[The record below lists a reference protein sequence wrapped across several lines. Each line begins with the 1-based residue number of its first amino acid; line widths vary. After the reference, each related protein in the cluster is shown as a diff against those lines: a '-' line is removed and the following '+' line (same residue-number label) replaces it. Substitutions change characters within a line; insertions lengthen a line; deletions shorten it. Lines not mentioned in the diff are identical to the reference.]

1 MDLVLLAGG
10 LNATGAKTAELYI
23 PANQSFQ
30 QVGDMLVYSAGH
42 TGTLQPDGTVLL
54 CGGALTTNE
63 LFTPGTGNFTLAPS
77 LQCPFHGILLPT
89 GKYLYFGYG
98 RAYLYDTNTQT
109 SVETSGFLQPR
120 AYQTATLL
128 PNGKVLIAGGQGTWG
143 ATYDTL
149 SSAELYDPLTDT
161 FTWTANLTG
170 KRQYHSACLLPD
182 GTVLLAGGIQSQN
195 GAYNPIIGEVYD
207 PNGAPNVPGI
217 IANDAS
223 VIEGN
228 SGTNYLN
235 FNLSLTMTSA
245 LPVTVQYATTDGT
258 ASSVAWGV
266 GTPDY
271 VAVTGTV
278 TFPPGSTNQ
287 VVQVPVLGDT
297 ILEPDETLYL
307 NLSVPTQAWIARA
320 AATGTILNDDATP
333 TLSIA
338 PVSVVEGDSGLLNA
352 VFNVSL
358 SSPSLTTVTVDY
370 FTSDQTAQAG
380 SDYLQTA
387 GTLTFNPGDTNLTIS
402 VPVIGDLV
410 PEPDE
415 TFVVNLTNA
424 QNAIIVV
431 SNAVG
436 TILNDDGIPG
446 RLHHFDWAA
455 IPDPQTQ
462 TIGFPVTIIARDYYG
477 GIVTNLPW
485 PVRLS
490 AQTTNVIATNLD
502 FEMPGLAPWTP
513 FDYTGLNHPVQQVLY
528 DVAGLGQPSTAF
540 RTIAGGGTNGIS
552 QNIWLAG
559 GIPYT
564 FSVNLAA
571 LSIAYDE
578 SCYGANVYLQAGPT
592 NVVWGTP
599 GFCGSG
605 SATATL
611 KFVYTPPTNGV
622 YPLQIY
628 VARDYYYGDSLVVY
642 ADDVQISYP
651 LISPTLATNFTNG
664 VWTGSI
670 VPLQSGA
677 NVNLVAND
685 GAGHKGTS
693 NPFSISP
700 TTDLGLSGSSQI
712 LGTPPLRTGM
722 QLALNLAVT
731 NRGPATA
738 ANTMV
743 TTPLPANVSF
753 VSATNSQGVITNAAG
768 VLQWTIGLL
777 PGGSNVTASI
787 VVQAN
792 LPGAITNVFT
802 LTNSIQ
808 DLNLADNLLV
818 FTNQIAP
825 PLLSIAGASAAEA
838 AAAATGMVFNVTLSG
853 PSGQAVSVNYFTSD
867 GSATNGVDY
876 LGTNGTV
883 TIAAGTT
890 NASIQVFSIDNI
902 LNQPNRTF
910 TVTLTNPV
918 NAQLNVTNAAGTI
931 IDDDPPPVVWIY
943 NTSQLEGDVGTDYAI
958 FQLTLSKPAISNVVV
973 AYHTQDGT
981 ATSTNDYVPT
991 GPGAA
996 APPSPPERPMPP

>member
-1 MDLVLLAGG
+1 MVFWFLAATLLAVGRAAGQSTNADLVVSFSTAPAEVSLGQYFKVTISVINSTPGQATNVTVTNLLPSNATFVGASASQGSVVQSAGLVSCAFGTVSYNQTVTLTIELKTISLGSLTNIATVSADTPDPVLTNNTAAWVTGVTQARFYGVAYTHAGYSVPTMTLLTNNEVLVVGQHLGKTSDLYNLSTRSFSVPAGTMVGVHENGSATLLANGLVLLAGG

-380 SDYLQTA
+380 
-387 GTLTFNPGDTNLTIS
+387 I
-402 VPVIGDLV
+402 
-410 PEPDE
+410 
-415 TFVVNLTNA
+415 
-424 QNAIIVV
+424 
-431 SNAVG
+431 
-436 TILNDDGIPG
+436 
-446 RLHHFDWAA
+446 
-455 IPDPQTQ
+455 
-462 TIGFPVTIIARDYYG
+462 
-477 GIVTNLPW
+477 
-485 PVRLS
+485 
-490 AQTTNVIATNLD
+490 
-502 FEMPGLAPWTP
+502 
-513 FDYTGLNHPVQQVLY
+513 
-528 DVAGLGQPSTAF
+528 
-540 RTIAGGGTNGIS
+540 
-552 QNIWLAG
+552 
-559 GIPYT
+559 
-564 FSVNLAA
+564 
-571 LSIAYDE
+571 
-578 SCYGANVYLQAGPT
+578 
-592 NVVWGTP
+592 
-599 GFCGSG
+599 
-605 SATATL
+605 
-611 KFVYTPPTNGV
+611 
-622 YPLQIY
+622 
-628 VARDYYYGDSLVVY
+628 
-642 ADDVQISYP
+642 
-651 LISPTLATNFTNG
+651 
-664 VWTGSI
+664 
-670 VPLQSGA
+670 
-677 NVNLVAND
+677 
-685 GAGHKGTS
+685 
-693 NPFSISP
+693 
-700 TTDLGLSGSSQI
+700 
-712 LGTPPLRTGM
+712 
-722 QLALNLAVT
+722 
-731 NRGPATA
+731 
-738 ANTMV
+738 
-743 TTPLPANVSF
+743 
-753 VSATNSQGVITNAAG
+753 
-768 VLQWTIGLL
+768 
-777 PGGSNVTASI
+777 
-787 VVQAN
+787 
-792 LPGAITNVFT
+792 
-802 LTNSIQ
+802 
-808 DLNLADNLLV
+808 
-818 FTNQIAP
+818 
-825 PLLSIAGASAAEA
+825 
-838 AAAATGMVFNVTLSG
+838 
-853 PSGQAVSVNYFTSD
+853 
-867 GSATNGVDY
+867 
-876 LGTNGTV
+876 
-883 TIAAGTT
+883 
-890 NASIQVFSIDNI
+890 
-902 LNQPNRTF
+902 
-910 TVTLTNPV
+910 
-918 NAQLNVTNAAGTI
+918 
-931 IDDDPPPVVWIY
+931 
-943 NTSQLEGDVGTDYAI
+943 
-958 FQLTLSKPAISNVVV
+958 
-973 AYHTQDGT
+973 
-981 ATSTNDYVPT
+981 
-991 GPGAA
+991 
-996 APPSPPERPMPP
+996 